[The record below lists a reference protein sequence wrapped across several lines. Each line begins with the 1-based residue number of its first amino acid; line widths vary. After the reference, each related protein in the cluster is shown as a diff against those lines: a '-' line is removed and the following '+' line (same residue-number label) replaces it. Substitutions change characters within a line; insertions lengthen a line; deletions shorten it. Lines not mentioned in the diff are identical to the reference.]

1 MERLTLSFEIKQ
13 FSEQNDFFRFEG
25 FASTFGNLD
34 LDNDVILPGAFRES
48 LKKRTPVL
56 LWQHKTGEPIGMP
69 EEIFE
74 DENGLILKGV
84 LPKADD
90 LVRGRII
97 PQMKIGSIKSM
108 SIGFNIPTEGS
119 FVENGIRFIKT
130 IELFEVSL
138 VTFPANPMALVSG
151 FKTVIPFQ
159 DLPLA
164 ERDRAWD
171 SSAALSRVR
180 TFTDS
185 TETPSR
191 SYRRAF
197 LWFDSN
203 APENF
208 GSYKLP
214 IADVINGRLT
224 AVPRGVFA
232 ANAALAGARGGVD
245 IPDSD
250 RPRVQANVDRYLRKI
265 EDEQPL
271 ESDDEKPDHRPED
284 MPKNNGI
291 KMTKFTVEDIDDIET
306 TRELEKFL
314 KNSGFFTSKAAKTLI
329 SKFAD
334 VKRDVKSV
342 KNNDEKKN
350 RDDSISTDLWD
361 VGDINEELKGL
372 AQSLRGQG
380 NGNPNTRASARSG

>member
-1 MERLTLSFEIKQ
+1 MERLTVSFKIKQ
-13 FSEQNDFFRFEG
+13 FSENDDLFRFEG

-34 LDNDVILPGAFRES
+34 LDDDVILPGAFRES
-48 LKKRTPVL
+48 LKKRLPIL
-56 LWQHKTGEPIGMP
+56 LWQHQVGEPIGMP

-74 DENGLILKGV
+74 DENGLILKAV

-108 SIGFNIPTEGS
+108 SIGFNIPNEGA

-138 VTFPANPMALVSG
+138 VTFPANPMALVSA
-151 FKTVIPFQ
+151 FKTVVPFQ
-159 DLPLA
+159 NLPLA
-164 ERDRAWD
+164 QRDRPWD

-185 TETPSR
+185 TESPSS

-197 LWFDSN
+197 LWFDSSD
-203 APENF
+203 PENF

-214 IADVINGRLT
+214 IADVIDGRLT
-224 AVPRGVFA
+224 AVPRGIFA
-232 ANAALAGARGGVD
+232 ANAALSGARGGLD

-250 RPRVQANVDRYLRKI
+250 RPRVQGNIDRYLRKI
-265 EDEQPL
+265 EDEQPV
-271 ESDDEKPDHRPED
+271 ESDENKPVHRPED
-284 MPKNNGI
+284 KPKNEGV
-291 KMTKFTVEDIDDIET
+291 KMSKFTVEDIDDIET

-329 SKFAD
+329 SKFSD
-334 VKRDVKSV
+334 VKRDVKSE

-350 RDDSISTDLWD
+350 RDDSVSTDLWD
-361 VGDINEELKGL
+361 VGDINEELKEL
-372 AQSLRGQG
+372 AQSLRGHG
-380 NGNPNTRASARSG
+380 YGNPHTRTGTRSG

>member
-1 MERLTLSFEIKQ
+1 MERLTVNFQVKQ
-13 FSEQNDFFRFEG
+13 FTEEDDFFRFEG

-34 LDNDVILPGAFRES
+34 FDDDVILPGAFRES

-69 EEIFE
+69 EQIFE
-74 DENGLILKGV
+74 DENGLILKGI

-151 FKTVIPFQ
+151 FKTVVPFQ

-164 ERDRAWD
+164 NRDRTWD
-171 SSAALSRVR
+171 SSAAISRIR

-185 TETPSR
+185 TESPSR

-203 APENF
+203 EPENF
-208 GSYKLP
+208 GSYKLS

-224 AVPRGVFA
+224 AVPRGIFA
-232 ANAALAGARGGVD
+232 ANAALSGARGGVD
-245 IPDSD
+245 IPDAD
-250 RPRVQANVDRYLRKI
+250 RPRVQSNVDRYRRKI
-265 EDEQPL
+265 DEEQPL
-271 ESDDEKPDHRPED
+271 ESDQVKPVHRPED
-284 MPKNNGI
+284 RRHTGDKP
-291 KMTKFTVEDIDDIET
+291 MTKLTVEDIDEIQT
-306 TRELEKFL
+306 VRELESFL

-334 VKRDVKSV
+334 VKRDVNTDK
-342 KNNDEKKN
+342 KDETLN
-350 RDDSISTDLWD
+350 RDDSTNTDQWD
-361 VGDINEELKGL
+361 AGDICQELKDL
-372 AQSLRGQG
+372 THTLRGQG
-380 NGNPNTRASARSG
+380 NGESNTRTSTRSG

>member
-1 MERLTLSFEIKQ
+1 MERLTVAFEVKQ
-13 FSEQNDFFRFEG
+13 FTEEDELFRFEG

-34 LDNDVILPGAFRES
+34 FDDDVILPGAFRES

-56 LWQHKTGEPIGMP
+56 LWQHNTGEPIGMP

-74 DENGLILKGV
+74 DSDGLILKGV

-108 SIGFNIPTEGS
+108 SIGFSIPVEGS
-119 FVENGIRFIKT
+119 FTENGIRFIKA

-151 FKTVIPFQ
+151 FKTVVPFQ
-159 DLPLA
+159 NLPLA
-164 ERDRAWD
+164 DRQRAWD
-171 SSAALSRVR
+171 SSAAIARIR
-180 TFTDS
+180 NFTDS
-185 TETPSR
+185 TESPSR

-197 LWFDSN
+197 LWFDGN
-203 APENF
+203 EPENF

-214 IADVINGRLT
+214 IADVIDGRLT
-224 AVPRGVFA
+224 VVPRGTFA

-245 IPDSD
+245 IPQAD
-250 RPRVQANVDRYLRKI
+250 RPRVQANIDRYRRKI
-265 EDEQPL
+265 DEEQPL
-271 ESDDEKPDHRPED
+271 ESDQDKPVHRPED
-284 MPKNNGI
+284 RRNTGDQP
-291 KMTKFTVEDIDDIET
+291 MTKLTVEDIDDIQT
-306 TRELEKFL
+306 VRELESFL

-329 SKFAD
+329 SKFA
-334 VKRDVKSV
+334 VKRDVKPADLDDS
-342 KNNDEKKN
+342 KTD
-350 RDDSISTDLWD
+350 RDDPKMTDLWD

-380 NGNPNTRASARSG
+380 HGEPNTRTSTGSC